1 MGGSKPKLLSLGRK
15 CCGCGACAARCPH
28 GCIAMKGDAC
38 GFAYPDID
46 LEACIGC
53 SACDAVCPALGD
65 SRNDDGCK
73 IALWAKA
80 KDREL
85 LDASSS
91 GGVFGLLARDILS
104 RGGIVVGAAWDDDC
118 KALRHV
124 AIECERELNSIM
136 RSKYLQSAVGEMI
149 YEQVRNALR
158 SGRPVMFA
166 GTACQVAAV
175 RAYLGRLAQS
185 DSLLLVDVICHGV
198 PSPELW
204 RRWLEY
210 QERIEQAEIH
220 SVNFRSKI
228 TGWLSFSVLYEYRTE
243 KDSASR
249 SSANKF
255 ADDWY
260 MKAFLKNASLRPSCF
275 SCPAK
280 RACGSDITLG
290 DFWGVQRRHPEVS
303 VEGGVSAV
311 VINTKR
317 GMAAFDRVS
326 GSMSYG
332 ESSFQSI
339 VRGNPALVS
348 SVEPASC
355 RDEFVRAIEDGVP
368 ILDMMKKWPFD
379 TPLLQRCVGFA
390 KRVAKRLLGRM

>member
-1 MGGSKPKLLSLGRK
+1 
-15 CCGCGACAARCPH
+15 
-28 GCIAMKGDAC
+28 
-38 GFAYPDID
+38 
-46 LEACIGC
+46 
-53 SACDAVCPALGD
+53 
-65 SRNDDGCK
+65 
-73 IALWAKA
+73 
-80 KDREL
+80 
-85 LDASSS
+85 
-91 GGVFGLLARDILS
+91 
-104 RGGIVVGAAWDDDC
+104 
-118 KALRHV
+118 
-124 AIECERELNSIM
+124 
-136 RSKYLQSAVGEMI
+136 
-149 YEQVRNALR
+149 
-158 SGRPVMFA
+158 
-166 GTACQVAAV
+166 
-175 RAYLGRLAQS
+175 
-185 DSLLLVDVICHGV
+185 
-198 PSPELW
+198 
-204 RRWLEY
+204 
-210 QERIEQAEIH
+210 
-220 SVNFRSKI
+220 
-228 TGWLSFSVLYEYRTE
+228 
-243 KDSASR
+243 
-249 SSANKF
+249 
-255 ADDWY
+255 